1 MSAELPISPLLPELT
16 AQLTHNHQVILQA
29 PPGAGK
35 TTQVPLHLLQA
46 PWLGTKKIIVLEPR
60 RIAARS
66 CAQYMASLLG
76 QTVGKQVG
84 YRVRQDS
91 QVSTQTRIEV
101 VTGGVFLRMLQE
113 DPSLEAVGLV
123 IFDEF
128 HERQLD
134 SDLGLALS
142 LYSQTLWREH
152 DPLRLL
158 VMSATLD
165 TAALERLLPRAPV

>member
-101 VTGGVFLRMLQE
+101 VTGG
-113 DPSLEAVGLV
+113 
-123 IFDEF
+123 
-128 HERQLD
+128 
-134 SDLGLALS
+134 
-142 LYSQTLWREH
+142 
-152 DPLRLL
+152 
-158 VMSATLD
+158 
-165 TAALERLLPRAPV
+165 